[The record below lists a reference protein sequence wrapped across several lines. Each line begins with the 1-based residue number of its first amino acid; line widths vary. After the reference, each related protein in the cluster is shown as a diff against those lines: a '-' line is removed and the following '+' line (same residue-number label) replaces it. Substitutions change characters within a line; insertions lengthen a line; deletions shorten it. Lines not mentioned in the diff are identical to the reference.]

1 MSIWSILVL
10 AVGLAM
16 DATAVSAARGV
27 AVRAIE
33 ARHVALVAL
42 FFGGS
47 QAVMPALGWWLGAAV
62 GGYVAAW
69 DHWIAFALLGGIGA
83 KMLWE
88 ARGGGDGDN
97 DEDATKGDPFGL
109 RVMTVLAIATSID
122 ALAAGITMP
131 LLGAPFALTIAT
143 IGVVTAALSAGGLY
157 LGRALAGAL
166 GSKLDIVGGL
176 ALVGLGVKILA
187 EHLTAA

>member
-10 AVGLAM
+10 AIGLAM

-27 AVRAIE
+27 AVRTIE
-33 ARHVALVAL
+33 VRHVALVAL

-47 QAVMPALGWWLGAAV
+47 QALMPALGWWLGAAV
-62 GGYVAAW
+62 GGYVSAW
-69 DHWIAFALLGGIGA
+69 DHWIAFVLLGGLGA

-88 ARGGGDGDN
+88 ARGSDD
-97 DEDATKGDPFGL
+97 DAEVAKGDPFGL

-122 ALAAGITMP
+122 ALAAGITLP
-131 LLGAPFALTIAT
+131 LLGAPFAVTIAT
-143 IGVVTAALSAGGLY
+143 IGGVTAALSAGGLY

-166 GSKLDIVGGL
+166 GSKLDVVGGL

-187 EHLTAA
+187 EHLTSA

>member
-1 MSIWSILVL
+1 MSLGSILVL
-10 AVGLAM
+10 ALGLAM
-16 DATAVSAARGV
+16 DATAVAAARGV

-47 QAVMPALGWWLGAAV
+47 QALMPALGWWLGAAV
-62 GGYVAAW
+62 GSYVAAW

-88 ARGGGDGDN
+88 ARGGGGDDN
-97 DEDATKGDPFGL
+97 DDAVEGDPFGL

-122 ALAAGITMP
+122 ALAAGVTLP
-131 LLGAPFALTIAT
+131 LLGAPFVLTIAT
-143 IGVVTAALSAGGLY
+143 IGVVTAVLSAGGLY
-157 LGRALAGAL
+157 LGRALARTL

>member
-1 MSIWSILVL
+1 MSLGSILVL
-10 AVGLAM
+10 ALGLAM
-16 DATAVSAARGV
+16 DATAVAAARGV

-47 QAVMPALGWWLGAAV
+47 QALMPALGWWLGAAV
-62 GGYVAAW
+62 GSYVAAW

-88 ARGGGDGDN
+88 ARGGGDD
-97 DEDATKGDPFGL
+97 DSVEGDPFGL

-122 ALAAGITMP
+122 ALAAGVTLP
-131 LLGAPFALTIAT
+131 LLGAPFVLTIAT
-143 IGVVTAALSAGGLY
+143 IGVVTAVLSAGGLY
-157 LGRALAGAL
+157 LGRALAGTL
-166 GSKLDIVGGL
+166 GSKLDVVGGL